1 MPVPSGSKPLP
12 VPSGSKPLPF
22 SPISKPVASSSRNQT
37 ATGRSVI
44 HAGPSSGCAYSPVTP
59 MKPMKKAFSEGSEY
73 ARPPARRSAAI
84 PVTPPVQQIHHA
96 QEEHPYILSYIRNL
110 AGVTEILTDEDQDR
124 LPIGLTDLS
133 ATIGPETIEYLTA
146 HGYTTSSQKIVQS
159 AFKRSTTEEAFSA
172 FLCGKGMSKMEAG
185 WLWNFICREMGI

>member
-1 MPVPSGSKPLP
+1 
-12 VPSGSKPLPF
+12 
-22 SPISKPVASSSRNQT
+22 
-37 ATGRSVI
+37 
-44 HAGPSSGCAYSPVTP
+44 
-59 MKPMKKAFSEGSEY
+59 MKKAFSEGSEY
-73 ARPPARRSAAI
+73 AREYHIFPDMNSSLTFAQHSGPPARRSAAI